1 MPKAAVGTK
10 YDGLA
15 HVCDWRATY
24 AMGVAGVTKAE
35 IASMEQAPFQDES
48 TDHWAAI
55 TAGGV
60 APRTELIHAVHSPK
74 YCKPHDPSHSLV
86 VQMLWLAF
94 DSART
99 VVSAMSPSAQ
109 TPAIARR
116 ALGAGET
123 ARR

>member
-1 MPKAAVGTK
+1 MRCVSGGKHGFYEGGVRTQAFVWWSKMPKAAVGTK

-74 YCKPHDPSHSLV
+74 YCKPHDPFHSRFL
-86 VQMLWLAF
+86 QMLWL
-94 DSART
+94 
-99 VVSAMSPSAQ
+99 V
-109 TPAIARR
+109 
-116 ALGAGET
+116 L
-123 ARR
+123 

>member
-74 YCKPHDPSHSLV
+74 YCKPHDPFHSLPPADAV
-86 VQMLWLAF
+86 ACPMILDA
-94 DSART
+94 
-99 VVSAMSPSAQ
+99 VSAMSLSAQ

-116 ALGAGET
+116 AHGAGGI